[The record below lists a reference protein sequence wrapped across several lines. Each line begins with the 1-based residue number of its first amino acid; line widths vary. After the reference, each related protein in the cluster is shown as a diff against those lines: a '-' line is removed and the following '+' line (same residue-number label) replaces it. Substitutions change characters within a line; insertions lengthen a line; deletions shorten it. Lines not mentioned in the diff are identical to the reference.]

1 MNISNI
7 SPERDVNN
15 KSTMTEEVNIS
26 LNKLFNLSAQEF
38 GNIISKHKLRLRVCF
53 SSSSYAQR
61 ATSNFT
67 KPYSLHVN
75 LYEISDSVRR
85 TANFAYTPF
94 IPIRAVLH

>member
-1 MNISNI
+1 MFIFYFKYD
-7 SPERDVNN
+7 DVVKLNYI
-15 KSTMTEEVNIS
+15 KFIHRSFY
-26 LNKLFNLSAQEF
+26 NKLPFNLQ
-38 GNIISKHKLRLRVCF
+38 IRLRVCF

-61 ATSNFT
+61 AKSNFT

-85 TANFAYTPF
+85 KANFADTPF

>member
-1 MNISNI
+1 MRKQLSSNLKIKVSNI
-7 SPERDVNN
+7 IQKQMAV
-15 KSTMTEEVNIS
+15 
-26 LNKLFNLSAQEF
+26 
-38 GNIISKHKLRLRVCF
+38 RVCF

-85 TANFAYTPF
+85 TANFADTPF

>member
-1 MNISNI
+1 MI
-7 SPERDVNN
+7 
-15 KSTMTEEVNIS
+15 T
-26 LNKLFNLSAQEF
+26 
-38 GNIISKHKLRLRVCF
+38 LRVCF

-85 TANFAYTPF
+85 TANFADTPF